1 MKYTKKGCYI
11 WIVFLFVTCLL
22 ENKPLAVEPYKNHG
36 VCTTLKKVDTEGH
49 THCDGDRSFGEEGVN
64 DM

>member
-36 VCTTLKKVDTEGH
+36 ICTTLKKVDTE
-49 THCDGDRSFGEEGVN
+49 DRL
-64 DM
+64 